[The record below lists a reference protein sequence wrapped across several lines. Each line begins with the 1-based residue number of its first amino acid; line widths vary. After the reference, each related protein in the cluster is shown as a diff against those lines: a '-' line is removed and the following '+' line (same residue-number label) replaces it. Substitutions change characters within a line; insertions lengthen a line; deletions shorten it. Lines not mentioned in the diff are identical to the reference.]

1 MYGLRNSKRRY
12 TNTLQRFAQ
21 KVLLRGR
28 SNGSIYVFGNT
39 HKSIIRDMYS
49 NGIELRANKT
59 AITDKT
65 IIKYKNHPKKS
76 KGAVVNFNRFIMVE
90 AAVKHPKHTYLDTK
104 RNRIVYVSD
113 VKYSSDKVLKVI
125 IEPNQRIGKKLY
137 NKVVSI
143 GVVDKADM
151 ISTQYKKIW

>member
-1 MYGLRNSKRRY
+1 M
-12 TNTLQRFAQ
+12 
-21 KVLLRGR
+21 
-28 SNGSIYVFGNT
+28 
-39 HKSIIRDMYS
+39 
-49 NGIELRANKT
+49 
-59 AITDKT
+59 
-65 IIKYKNHPKKS
+65 
-76 KGAVVNFNRFIMVE
+76 NFNRFIMVE